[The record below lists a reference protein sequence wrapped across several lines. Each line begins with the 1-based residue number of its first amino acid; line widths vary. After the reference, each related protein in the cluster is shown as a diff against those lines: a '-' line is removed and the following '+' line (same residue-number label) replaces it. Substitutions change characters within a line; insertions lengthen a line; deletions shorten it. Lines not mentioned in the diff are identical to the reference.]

1 MTTAELIRH
10 LRLAAAEADA
20 RGCTTMAA
28 NLRKAALDVIE
39 EARLEEDARMIA
51 HLRAHTN
58 AGHTVETEE
67 NRATIIDAL
76 KPWEKPE

>member
-1 MTTAELIRH
+1 MTTAELVRQLRAAAKLADERGRPTIAH
-10 LRLAAAEADA
+10 NLRLAVAD
-20 RGCTTMAA
+20 
-28 NLRKAALDVIE
+28 LLE

-76 KPWEKPE
+76 KPWEKP